1 MKSTDEL
8 LKILKNYNNIEEFIE
23 DNTEDI
29 KNTTFVQY
37 ITECLNNCNLTKA
50 QVIEKSNIQKNYA
63 YQIFSGFKKPS
74 RNKVLA
80 LSISMGLD
88 TDATNRLLKLSD
100 HSILYPRIKRDSII
114 HFSLEQHYNLIDT
127 NILLHDMEEK
137 IIE

>member
-63 YQIFSGFKKPS
+63 YQIFSGSKKPS

-88 TDATNRLLKLSD
+88 TDATNRL
-100 HSILYPRIKRDSII
+100 
-114 HFSLEQHYNLIDT
+114 
-127 NILLHDMEEK
+127 
-137 IIE
+137 

>member
-63 YQIFSGFKKPS
+63 YQIFSGSKKPS

-80 LSISMGLD
+80 QIGRASC
-88 TDATNRLLKLSD
+88 RE
-100 HSILYPRIKRDSII
+100 RV
-114 HFSLEQHYNLIDT
+114 
-127 NILLHDMEEK
+127 
-137 IIE
+137 

>member
-29 KNTTFVQY
+29 KNTTFIQY

-63 YQIFSGFKKPS
+63 YQIFSGSKKPS

-100 HSILYPRIKRDSII
+100 HSI
-114 HFSLEQHYNLIDT
+114 
-127 NILLHDMEEK
+127 
-137 IIE
+137 

>member
-63 YQIFSGFKKPS
+63 YQIFSGPKKPS

>member
-63 YQIFSGFKKPS
+63 YQIFSGFKKPP

>member
-29 KNTTFVQY
+29 KNTTFIQY

-63 YQIFSGFKKPS
+63 YQIFSGSKKPS

-114 HFSLEQHYNLIDT
+114 HFS
-127 NILLHDMEEK
+127 
-137 IIE
+137 

>member
-29 KNTTFVQY
+29 KN
-37 ITECLNNCNLTKA
+37 
-50 QVIEKSNIQKNYA
+50 NYA
-63 YQIFSGFKKPS
+63 YQIFSGSKKPS

>member
-1 MKSTDEL
+1 M
-8 LKILKNYNNIEEFIE
+8 Y
-23 DNTEDI
+23 
-29 KNTTFVQY
+29 
-37 ITECLNNCNLTKA
+37 NNCNLTNA

-63 YQIFSGFKKPS
+63 YQIFSGSKKPS

>member
-63 YQIFSGFKKPS
+63 YQIFSGSKKPS

-88 TDATNRLLKLSD
+88 TDATNRPLKLSD

>member
-29 KNTTFVQY
+29 KNTTFIQY

-50 QVIEKSNIQKNYA
+50 QVIEKSNTQKNYA
-63 YQIFSGFKKPS
+63 YQIFSGSKKPS